1 MNTQHPVAHLQ
12 IKALS
17 RADQLVHNDRQ
28 MRVEVLGLAV
38 VGRGGDVQDDDV
50 ARVIAHRL
58 WKVHVDEN
66 KRPEADCLFV
76 LERAHPIPTQNSK
89 QTEMPFREVLWVG
102 SSYLYN
108 AVAMGVNRTVHITPH
123 PKAHGPWWVRY

>member
-1 MNTQHPVAHLQ
+1 MGSGGGGGGEGGTSSISGKYWGHDMNTQHLVAHLQ
-12 IKALS
+12 IKAVS
-17 RADQLVHNDRQ
+17 RADQFVHNDRQ
-28 MRVEVLGLAV
+28 MRMEVLGLAV

-89 QTEMPFREVLWVG
+89 QTKMPRLEVRWVG
-102 SSYLYN
+102 ASYL
-108 AVAMGVNRTVHITPH
+108 
-123 PKAHGPWWVRY
+123 